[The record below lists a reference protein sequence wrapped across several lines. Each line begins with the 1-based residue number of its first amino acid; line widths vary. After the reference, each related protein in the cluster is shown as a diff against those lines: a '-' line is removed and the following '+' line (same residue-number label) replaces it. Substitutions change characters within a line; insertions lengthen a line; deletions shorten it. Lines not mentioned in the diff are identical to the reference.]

1 MQKVSDP
8 QFNPHISVD
17 CVIFGFDFEK
27 LNVLIIERD
36 AGSAD
41 AEKPSSKHHALPG
54 NLIMEE
60 ETLDDSAKR
69 VLMELTGLK
78 NIYLEQ
84 FHAFGDP
91 DRVRMENDTE
101 WLRTYR
107 EKPQARV
114 ITVAYFSLVKM
125 EAYVPQPSSFA
136 RKVDWFP
143 INEAPALAFDHDQ
156 ILRSALQSLKTKL
169 RYQPIGFELLPRKFT
184 LSQMQK
190 LYEAILGK
198 ELDKRN
204 FRRKILNMGILIP
217 LDEKQKGVPHK
228 PAKLYKFDKEKYEA
242 MVSSDF
248 DYM

>member
-1 MQKVSDP
+1 MHKTQN
-8 QFNPHISVD
+8 QRLNPHISVD

-27 LNVLIIERD
+27 LNVLVIERD
-36 AGSAD
+36 HRPD
-41 AEKPSSKHHALPG
+41 AVERPSSKHHALPG
-54 NLIMEE
+54 NLIMED
-60 ETLDDSAKR
+60 ETLDQSAER
-69 VLMELTGLK
+69 VLKELTGLE

-107 EKPQARV
+107 DEPQARV
-114 ITVAYFSLVKM
+114 ITVAYLSLVKM

-143 INEAPALAFDHDQ
+143 ISEVPALAFDHDE
-156 ILRSALQSLKTKL
+156 ILKKALRTLKTRL

-184 LSQMQK
+184 LSQLQK

-204 FRRKILNMGILIP
+204 FRRKILNMGILVP
-217 LDEKQKGVPHK
+217 LEEKQKGVPHK

-242 MVSSDF
+242 YSSEDF
-248 DYM
+248 DYL